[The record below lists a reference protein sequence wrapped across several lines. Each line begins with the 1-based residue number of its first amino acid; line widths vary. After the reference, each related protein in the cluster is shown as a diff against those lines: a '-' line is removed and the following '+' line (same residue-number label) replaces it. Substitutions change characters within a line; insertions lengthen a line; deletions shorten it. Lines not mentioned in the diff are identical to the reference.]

1 MIIIIFVNLSRV
13 RICICASKIKTKIK
27 KYIRNRT
34 LFVSLIKLEKYKIEL
49 IKVI

>member
-13 RICICASKIKTKIK
+13 RIYICASKIKIK

-34 LFVSLIKLEKYKIEL
+34 LFVFLIKLEKYEIEL